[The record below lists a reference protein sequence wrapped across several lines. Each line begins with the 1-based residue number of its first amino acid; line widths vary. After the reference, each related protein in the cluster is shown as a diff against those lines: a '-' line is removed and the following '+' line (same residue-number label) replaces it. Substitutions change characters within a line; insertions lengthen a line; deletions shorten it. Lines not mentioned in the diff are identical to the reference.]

1 MGVLGAGAEPG
12 EPTQGLRGPGDRG
25 ACLRPR
31 APPGGPEPVLPPGMR
46 AQVPGPAGGDLGQGD
61 PRQGAEVGPPA
72 LPQGKALEVRGFMR
86 AGDKGGAPALCPQAA
101 SKAF

>member
-1 MGVLGAGAEPG
+1 MRGRGSRRRVSGDLATAAPVTA
-12 EPTQGLRGPGDRG
+12 PARPLAGPG
-25 ACLRPR
+25 
-31 APPGGPEPVLPPGMR
+31 PVLPPGMR
-46 AQVPGPAGGDLGQGD
+46 AQVPGPAGGDLGHGD
-61 PRQGAEVGPPA
+61 PRQGAEVSPPA